1 MPIEILTLVPV
12 VLSLLSQFFPAGG
25 AVATVANDVAAV
37 LPNLIGAAEAEF
49 ALFQSGGVPTAAQQ
63 AQIDVALDQAHT
75 LLQAAQPGAA
85 TA

>member
-1 MPIEILTLVPV
+1 MPIVLTLVPV
-12 VLSLLSQFFPAGG
+12 VLQLLSSFFPVGG
-25 AVATVANDVAAV
+25 TVSTIADDVANV
-37 LPNLIGAAEAEF
+37 LPGLIGAAEAEF

-63 AQIDVALDQAHT
+63 AQIDAALDQAHA